1 MALQGRY
8 GRYFWV
14 PHYPVKTVT
23 LCRDPTGS
31 TRYLTYE
38 SAGSLYISYT
48 LLIVNNSGQ
57 GSKIH
62 AFVQM
67 ALQGRDGRYF
77 WVARY
82 PVKTVTLCRDPTG
95 STRNFTYESVG
106 SLYISYTLLIVN
118 NSGQGSKIHA
128 FVQMA
133 LQGRYRRHVWV
144 PYNPVSG
151 VTITVKYKIGNKC
164 LTKSLLCRYF

>member
-1 MALQGRY
+1 MALQERH

-38 SAGSLYISYT
+38 S
-48 LLIVNNSGQ
+48 
-57 GSKIH
+57 
-62 AFVQM
+62 
-67 ALQGRDGRYF
+67 
-77 WVARY
+77 
-82 PVKTVTLCRDPTG
+82 
-95 STRNFTYESVG
+95 VG

-118 NSGQGSKIHA
+118 NSGQGSKIHT

-144 PYNPVSG
+144 PYDPVAG
-151 VTITVKYKIGNKC
+151 VTMTVKYKIGNKY
-164 LTKSLLCRYF
+164 LTKSLLGTFKSHRHTLDYPERSSGGEDMRSSPNDATRAVRVTILSPTLPRRDCHNGSKLSHGMPIIERRV